1 MNLTIELV
9 PRSCWYSNVRSN
21 VSEATWSRL
30 KSISFKAANYRCE
43 ICSNRGPH
51 HPVECHEIWHYDDHR
66 LIQRLD
72 RLIALCPRCHQVK
85 HIGLAIERSE
95 THKAIEWLCHVNS
108 ISPDQALQL
117 VKRAFAIHEI
127 RSAYSWSLDLSL
139 LSGHYQ
145 VRLAPDNR
153 EAGLNR
159 PSSTRAQ

>member
-30 KSISFKAANYRCE
+30 KSICFKAANYRCE

-108 ISPDQALQL
+108 ISPGQALQL

-127 RSAYSWSLDLSL
+127 RSA
-139 LSGHYQ
+139 
-145 VRLAPDNR
+145 
-153 EAGLNR
+153 
-159 PSSTRAQ
+159 